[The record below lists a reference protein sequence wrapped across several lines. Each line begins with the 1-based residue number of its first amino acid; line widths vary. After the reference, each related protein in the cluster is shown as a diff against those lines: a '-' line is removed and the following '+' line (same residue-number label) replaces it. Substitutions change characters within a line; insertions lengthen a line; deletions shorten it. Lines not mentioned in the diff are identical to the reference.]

1 MDDKKNNI
9 ILIPLIIILTVAI
22 FGIVIFVVTLT
33 PAKQKSTNTTINR
46 QTAQIYSTSTTILTT
61 QNQQL
66 KKFTLTAQQWSYDPN
81 TITVNE
87 KDKVI
92 LSITSKDV
100 EHSFALPD
108 FGINETLSPGKTIA
122 VEFVANKKGT
132 FTFSCGISCGSEHS
146 DMKGT
151 LIVE

>member
-1 MDDKKNNI
+1 MEEKKNN
-9 ILIPLIIILTVAI
+9 LIFVPLIIILTVAI

-33 PAKQKSTNTTINR
+33 PAKQKSTNTTINK
-46 QTAQIYSTSTTILTT
+46 QTSQIYSTSTTILTT
-61 QNQQL
+61 QNQQI
-66 KKFTLTAQQWSYDPN
+66 KKITITAQQWSYDPN

-92 LSITSKDV
+92 LSITSKDI
-100 EHSFALPD
+100 EHNFSLPD
-108 FGINETLSPGKTIA
+108 FGINEILSPGKTIA
-122 VEFVANKKGT
+122 VEFIANKKGT
-132 FTFSCGISCGSEHS
+132 FTFSCGTSCGPEHS